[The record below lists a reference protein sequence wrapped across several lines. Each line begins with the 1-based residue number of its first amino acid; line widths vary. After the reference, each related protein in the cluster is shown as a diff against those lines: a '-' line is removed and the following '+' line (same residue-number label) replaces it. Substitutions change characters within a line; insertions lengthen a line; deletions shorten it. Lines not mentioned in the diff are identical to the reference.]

1 MYKKIIIPVFILT
14 LFTSICYSQ
23 IGLNKV
29 AQSTMN
35 FLLVSTSPR
44 ASAVGEA
51 FITLGTGS
59 ESMFYNPAGLA
70 IMEKDFDI
78 NINYTQWIADIN
90 YLGGGAAY
98 NLGNYGVVGVNI
110 LTVDYGDIYG
120 TSLLTAAEKFIY
132 KEGFKDNGLLG
143 NIGAYSVGISYAK
156 SISAQFSI
164 GGTVKIAGQNLGES
178 KLGNGYIKKNNAAK
192 LVFDAG
198 VRYLTG
204 FKSFGFGM
212 MIRNFA
218 SNIKREEIDEQL
230 PLMFTLGAG
239 MNIIELIDE
248 EQTNSLYMA
257 VDFVHQNNFSERVNF
272 GAEYKFM
279 NMLSLRGGYQTN
291 RDLASWSGGI
301 GLNTSVSDY
310 DIEINYSYS
319 RFEIFDS
326 VSRLSLVFSF

>member
-1 MYKKIIIPVFILT
+1 MQKKILIQFLILF
-14 LFTSICYSQ
+14 LVSNACYPQ

-44 ASAVGEA
+44 ASAIGEA
-51 FITLGTGS
+51 FTTLGTGS

-70 IMEKDFDI
+70 IMKKDFDI

-90 YLGGGAAY
+90 YLGGGVAY
-98 NLGNYGVVGVNI
+98 NLGNYGAVGLNV
-110 LTVDYGDIYG
+110 LTVDYGEIHG
-120 TSLLTAAEKFIY
+120 TSLLTEAEKFIY
-132 KEGFKDNGLLG
+132 QEGFKENGLLS
-143 NIGAYSVGISYAK
+143 NVGAYSIGISYAK
-156 SISAQFSI
+156 SISTQFSI
-164 GGTVKIAGQNLGES
+164 GGTVKLVGQNLGES
-178 KLGNGYIKKNNAAK
+178 LLSNGVKKNNASK
-192 LVFDAG
+192 LAFDAG

-218 SNIKREEIDEQL
+218 SNIKREELDEQL

-239 MNIIELIDE
+239 MNIMDLIDP
-248 EQTNSLYMA
+248 EQSNSLYLA

-272 GAEYKFM
+272 GMEFKFM
-279 NMLSLRGGYQTN
+279 DMLSVRGGYQTN

-310 DIEINYSYS
+310 DIELNYSYS

-326 VSRLSLVFSF
+326 VSRLSLVFTL

>member
-1 MYKKIIIPVFILT
+1 MYKKIKASIFIISF
-14 LFTSICYSQ
+14 FTSTCFAQ
-23 IGLNKV
+23 VGLNKI

-35 FLLVSTSPR
+35 FLLVSTSSR
-44 ASAVGEA
+44 ASAIGEA
-51 FITLGTGS
+51 FTTLGTGS

-70 IMEKDFDI
+70 NMKKDFDI
-78 NINYTQWIADIN
+78 SINYTQWIADIN
-90 YLGGGAAY
+90 YLSGGVAY
-98 NLGNYGVVGVNI
+98 NLGNYGTVGVNV
-110 LTVDYGDIYG
+110 LTVDYGDIHG
-120 TSLLTAAEKFIY
+120 TSLLSASEKY
-132 KEGFKDNGLLG
+132 LYQEGFKDNGLLS
-143 NIGAYSVGISYAK
+143 NVSAYSVGLSYAK
-156 SISAQFSI
+156 SISTQFSI
-164 GGTVKIAGQNLGES
+164 GGNVKLVGQNLGES
-178 KLGNGYIKKNNAAK
+178 RLSNGYIKKNDAAK

-239 MNIIELIDE
+239 MNVMELIDE
-248 EQTNSLYMA
+248 EQSNSLFVA
-257 VDFVHQNNFSERVNF
+257 VDFVHQNNYSERVNF
-272 GAEYKFM
+272 GAEFKFLD
-279 NMLSLRGGYQTN
+279 MLSLRGGYQTN